1 MNASA
6 PKTLK
11 LTVSGP
17 LVAPSN
23 IALVWH
29 MPCHSYLS
37 REKKNMV
44 YVMKI
49 EIPILAALLLLGSEL
64 MARAAVQGVEQALV
78 STVIEWSMSRV
89 KSAGKILR

>member
-1 MNASA
+1 MA
-6 PKTLK
+6 
-11 LTVSGP
+11 
-17 LVAPSN
+17 
-23 IALVWH
+23 
-29 MPCHSYLS
+29 CHSYS
-37 REKKNMV
+37 VRENKVVMD
-44 YVMKI
+44 VMKI